1 MTRKAVKRDLRQL
14 MMARDELGIPLLVG
28 SCGTSGTDAGVDWT
42 AEICAEIAAE
52 EGLTARVA
60 RVYSEQSIETLAPY
74 LVGQRIAA
82 LAPAPAID
90 EQRLRECT
98 HIVALLG
105 FEPLAAA
112 IDAGA
117 EIVLSGRATDTAV
130 LAAVPLMRG
139 LPPALCWHAAKIAE
153 CGGLCTTRTRMGG
166 VMLTIAADGFEVE
179 PLHASNTCTVASV
192 SAHLLYENANPFRL
206 REPGVVLD
214 TRDARYEQVNERAV
228 RVSGATVEQMPYT
241 LKLEGSGPN
250 GYRTMAFVAIADPK
264 IMAAAGRWLTNL
276 NTSLVSRIQTVLGYG
291 AEDYAVDFRAYGW
304 NALNPAAARADLPPP
319 REIGLMMLVT
329 APDQERASEIARF
342 CNPYLLH
349 FPLNAD
355 DPLPSFAFPYS
366 PAEVEMGQVF
376 EFKLNHV
383 VAVDSPLDLSRVQ
396 LETVGQKGRHA
407 IA

>member
-1 MTRKAVKRDLRQL
+1 
-14 MMARDELGIPLLVG
+14 
-28 SCGTSGTDAGVDWT
+28 
-42 AEICAEIAAE
+42 
-52 EGLTARVA
+52 
-60 RVYSEQSIETLAPY
+60 
-74 LVGQRIAA
+74 

-90 EQRLRECT
+90 ERRLRECT

-139 LPPALCWHAAKIAE
+139 FPPALCWHAAKIAE
-153 CGGLCTTRTRMGG
+153 CGGLCTVHTRMGG
-166 VMLTIAADGFEVE
+166 VMLTITADGFEVE
-179 PLHASNTCTVASV
+179 PLHASNTCTVTSV

-206 REPGVVLD
+206 TEPGVVLD

-228 RVSGATVEQMPYT
+228 RVSGATLEQMPYT
-241 LKLEGSGPN
+241 LKLEGSGPI
-250 GYRTMAFVAIADPK
+250 GYRTMSFVAIADPK
-264 IMAAAGRWLTNL
+264 IMAEADRWLTSL
-276 NTSLVSRIQTVLGYG
+276 STFLVSGIGTVLGYG
-291 AEDYAVDFRAYGW
+291 VEDYSIDFRPYGR
-304 NALNPAAARADLPPP
+304 NALNPAAGADLPPP

-329 APDQERASEIARF
+329 APDQARASEIARF

-349 FPLNAD
+349 FPLNPD

-383 VAVDSPLDLSRVQ
+383 VAVDSPLDLSRVM
-396 LETVGQKGRHA
+396 LETVGKTGRHA